1 MPAPDFFHLLDWK
14 GLHLISHLFID
25 KLVKI
30 MLKIYLKCIITYFS
44 LPINLQNG
52 RQQILYVFI
61 FYIPALSLEKTMY
74 GYPESEK
81 KSGLRTKITVSTVDI
96 WIKQSRLKVIHSK
109 VPSSGWKK
117 TSYFC

>member
-81 KSGLRTKITVSTVDI
+81 RVKKSSQLWLEKNFLFL
-96 WIKQSRLKVIHSK
+96 LKLK
-109 VPSSGWKK
+109 L
-117 TSYFC
+117 T